1 MSPSSSTGSASNVA
15 RATVVGLTGAPAAG
29 KTTVAAL
36 LASAG
41 CHVIDVDR
49 LGHQAL
55 ETCSVRDAVV
65 AEFGSHVLA
74 DDGSLDRGALARVA
88 FADDLAIARLEGLVH
103 PVVRDRLTAAII
115 TAEETATRAI
125 VIDAALLFE
134 GKLDALCDVTVV
146 VDAPESARAER
157 ARAERGWD
165 DGEFARRQARQISA
179 DEKRGRAGHVL
190 VNDAGIDRL
199 RERTLALLETI
210 APVALTNDH
219 TIEYDAGR

>member
-1 MSPSSSTGSASNVA
+1 MSPPSSTGSASHA
-15 RATVVGLTGAPAAG
+15 ASATVVGLTGAPAAG

-36 LASAG
+36 FASAG

-49 LGHQAL
+49 LGHAAL
-55 ETCSVRDAVV
+55 ETSSMRDAVV

-74 DDGSLDRGALARVA
+74 KNGSVDRGALARVA
-88 FADDLAIARLEGLVH
+88 FGDDLAIARLEDLVH
-103 PVVRDRLTAAII
+103 PVVRDRLTAAIV
-115 TAEETATRAI
+115 AARSTATRAI

-157 ARAERGWD
+157 ARAARGWD
-165 DGEFARRQARQISA
+165 AGELARRQARQISA
-179 DEKRGRAGHVL
+179 EEKRGRAGHVL
-190 VNDAGIDRL
+190 LNDAGIDRL

-210 APVALTNDH
+210 APVARTNEH
-219 TIEYDAGR
+219 TNEYDAGR